1 MTCAGSG
8 KTYLAAFDALNF
20 NPDRLLY
27 IVQEGSILMK
37 SFETFQRVFGSD
49 RSYGIYNKDYKEFD
63 MDFVFSTNITMAN
76 SLELFDKHTFDYII
90 IDEAHHAAA
99 ESYRKILN
107 YFEPEFLL
115 GITAT
120 PERMDGEDVFALFDQ
135 NVPYS

>member
-1 MTCAGSG
+1 
-8 KTYLAAFDALNF
+8 
-20 NPDRLLY
+20 
-27 IVQEGSILMK
+27 MK
-37 SFETFQRVFGSD
+37 SFETFQCVFGSD